1 MTILDYNES
10 VKLYANRLLR
20 FVIKTMGDAT
30 EAEDIVQNS
39 FEVLWK
45 NIEAVEAE
53 KAKSYLFTI
62 AHRRSIDHIRKYKR
76 TTLVDEIPE
85 KATDFA
91 PDEAQRSELQEHLH
105 RALAT
110 LSEVQRA
117 AILLRDYEGYSYQE
131 IGEQLNISESQVKVY
146 IFRGRQKL
154 QTLLQA
160 VRYST

>member
-1 MTILDYNES
+1 MTTAEYNES
-10 VKLYANRLLR
+10 VGLYANRLLR

-45 NIEAVEAE
+45 NVEAVEAE
-53 KAKSYLFTI
+53 KAKSYLFTV
-62 AHRRSIDHIRKYKR
+62 AHRRSIDHIRKHKR
-76 TTLVDEIPE
+76 ITLVDETPPQAAGF
-85 KATDFA
+85 ATD
-91 PDEAQRSELQEHLH
+91 EAERTDLQEHLH

-110 LSEVQRA
+110 LSEVQRT

-146 IFRGRQKL
+146 IFRARQKL
-154 QTLLQA
+154 QVLLQV
-160 VRYST
+160 VRYG